1 LQKQHAGFEEQRLQ
15 RMQQDKQQTMQVGS
29 LVTVMGQPRNLRA
42 KLLKLSGV
50 PGLNRVLVQIEG
62 ERTSTSIKK
71 GDILSLIAR
80 SDLEKWPYRDVAPL
94 LEKETKV
101 TSTGDGKQRDAE
113 HRRKREDDD
122 RQRRRDGKQHH
133 RDDRREDRRRSDDGR
148 DGAQNKTRKSRE
160 ENSVRNVVDDSWLIS
175 NIRVRVITKKLGSNQ
190 YKEKGVV
197 VDVTTRGG
205 ATLQMANG
213 KLLDRVPERYLE
225 TALPK
230 VGGNAIVL
238 VGKSK
243 FAKGKLL
250 ERDSRSGKGIIQV
263 FEDMSVL
270 KLSLDDMAEWVG
282 PLDDDMME

>member
-1 LQKQHAGFEEQRLQ
+1 
-15 RMQQDKQQTMQVGS
+15 
-29 LVTVMGQPRNLRA
+29 
-42 KLLKLSGV
+42 
-50 PGLNRVLVQIEG
+50 
-62 ERTSTSIKK
+62 
-71 GDILSLIAR
+71 
-80 SDLEKWPYRDVAPL
+80 
-94 LEKETKV
+94 
-101 TSTGDGKQRDAE
+101 
-113 HRRKREDDD
+113 
-122 RQRRRDGKQHH
+122 
-133 RDDRREDRRRSDDGR
+133 
-148 DGAQNKTRKSRE
+148 
-160 ENSVRNVVDDSWLIS
+160 
-175 NIRVRVITKKLGSNQ
+175 
-190 YKEKGVV
+190 